1 MEQFGRSSSNSSTNS
16 CSIVRIS
23 SIGIRSLCLI
33 SLTNIDNTLLGLI
46 LWVVSWVSCLLARL
60 MACDI
65 SAAENKWA
73 KIVTRSL
80 VLIVGKPNIKSQPMS
95 RTLASIYIYIYIVSY
110 QPTAKFKYFNLKE
123 INPLESIHLHFIIGE
138 QTVCLTS

>member
-1 MEQFGRSSSNSSTNS
+1 
-16 CSIVRIS
+16 
-23 SIGIRSLCLI
+23 
-33 SLTNIDNTLLGLI
+33 
-46 LWVVSWVSCLLARL
+46 
-60 MACDI
+60 MACDM

-80 VLIVGKPNIKSQPMS
+80 ALIVGKPIIKSQPIS
-95 RTLASIYIYIYIVSY
+95 RTLASIFIVSY

-123 INPLESIHLHFIIGE
+123 INPLDSINLHFIIGE